1 VASIEAVNQRT
12 RRWTRLV
19 ALEVAIWTVVA
30 MFFAAQDYVSG
41 LYRGGPTGPSAPVLH
56 ALSTCSIWM
65 LLTPACIWLV
75 DRVPLSRRR
84 VGRFLAVH
92 IPASIVFAVVHTCLF
107 VGVRGYL
114 FTPEG
119 ASIVGSVMVAFVHFD
134 LAVYWIIVGGMLAS
148 GYYVKYHDR
157 EAQLARAELHALKA
171 QLRPH
176 FLFNTLNTISS
187 LIRDEPLEAEAM
199 LSRLGDLLRITL
211 RDHQADEVSL
221 ADEFAFVDGYLEI
234 EQARFGD
241 RLRVTRH
248 IDPAALDAL
257 VPHLVLQPLVE
268 NAVRHGV
275 GPRLSGGTVE
285 LRAERRGGTLAL
297 EVRDDGVGAAE
308 FAEGVGIANTRARLA
323 HLYGADH
330 QFAVS
335 SSPGT
340 GFSLA
345 IEIPYR
351 PRAGA

>member
-1 VASIEAVNQRT
+1 
-12 RRWTRLV
+12 V

-30 MFFAAQDYVSG
+30 MFLAAQGYLSDR
-41 LYRGGPTGPSAPVLH
+41 YRGGPSRPSEPVLH
-56 ALSTCSIWM
+56 ALSTCSIWK
-65 LLTPACIWLV
+65 LLTPVCLWLV
-75 DRVPLSRRR
+75 ARVPLSRRR

-92 IPASIVFAVVHTCLF
+92 IPASIALAMVHTTLF
-107 VGVRGYL
+107 VAAWGYL
-114 FTPEG
+114 SSPE
-119 ASIVGSVMVAFVHFD
+119 APTILGSVLLAFVHFD
-134 LAVYWIIVGGMLAS
+134 LAVYWIIVGGVLAA
-148 GYYVKYHDR
+148 GYYVKYRDR
-157 EAQLARAELHALKA
+157 EAQLARAELHALKT

-187 LIRDEPLEAEAM
+187 LVREEPLKAEAM

-211 RDHQADEVSL
+211 RDHQADEVRL
-221 ADEFAFVDGYLEI
+221 ADELAFVDGYLEI

-241 RLRVTRH
+241 RLRVARH
-248 IDPAALDAL
+248 IDPAALDAV

-275 GPRLSGGTVE
+275 GPRLAGGTVE
-285 LRAERRGGTLAL
+285 LRAERRGSTLAL
-297 EVRDDGVGAAE
+297 EVRDDGVGAAA

-323 HLYGADH
+323 HLYGAEH
-330 QFAVS
+330 RFAVS

-351 PRAGA
+351 SRAGA

>member
-1 VASIEAVNQRT
+1 
-12 RRWTRLV
+12 
-19 ALEVAIWTVVA
+19 
-30 MFFAAQDYVSG
+30 
-41 LYRGGPTGPSAPVLH
+41 
-56 ALSTCSIWM
+56 M

-75 DRVPLSRRR
+75 ERVPLSRRH

-92 IPASIVFAVVHTCLF
+92 IPASIGFAIVHTSLF

-119 ASIVGSVMVAFVHFD
+119 ASIVGGVMLTFVHFD
-134 LAVYWIIVGGMLAS
+134 LAVYWIIVGVMLAS

-157 EAQLARAELHALKA
+157 EAQLTRAELHALKA
-171 QLRPH
+171 QLQPH

-187 LIRDEPLEAEAM
+187 LVREEPLKAEAM

-211 RDHQADEVSL
+211 RDHQADEVPL
-221 ADEFAFVDGYLEI
+221 ADELAFVDGYLEI

-241 RLRVTRH
+241 RLQVVRH

-257 VPHLVLQPLVE
+257 VPHLVLQPMVE

-275 GPRLSGGTVE
+275 GPRLAGGTLQV
-285 LRAERRGGTLAL
+285 RAERRGGTLAL
-297 EVRDDGVGAAE
+297 EVRDDGVGAAA

-323 HLYGADH
+323 HLYGGEH
-330 QFAVS
+330 RFAVS
-335 SSPGT
+335 SSPGD
-340 GFSLA
+340 GFSVA

-351 PRAGA
+351 PGARA